1 MTLDTPIDQ
10 GKGQWKMSA
19 AMMNMWISFA
29 GMGLMIFSVFAIY
42 VSRYKFK
49 NVVLKAISALLAYAC
64 MIIGGLIMVYIVFS
78 GPA

>member
-1 MTLDTPIDQ
+1 
-10 GKGQWKMSA
+10 MST
-19 AMMNMWISFA
+19 AMMNMWISFI

-42 VSRYKFK
+42 LSRYKLK
-49 NVVLKAISALLAYAC
+49 NGFLKVVSALLAYTC